1 MYDGY
6 RDEHAADE
14 GLHAA
19 DEGLRAG
26 ASYRYAFFVGDG
38 GGRWSGPVRQTI
50 AALSLKEAAH
60 VEATYRPSPVPT
72 PGAEQR
78 STLGKTLV
86 PNPLY
91 DPHGTDVEWGRTLS
105 ATTPD
110 GMGGVA
116 SIASEVVSGAIVDG
130 VFDLL
135 GGLPPDKLA
144 REGWIEVV

>member
-1 MYDGY
+1 M
-6 RDEHAADE
+6 
-14 GLHAA
+14 
-19 DEGLRAG
+19 
-26 ASYRYAFFVGDG
+26 
-38 GGRWSGPVRQTI
+38 PI
-50 AALSLKEAAH
+50 
-60 VEATYRPSPVPT
+60 

-116 SIASEVVSGAIVDG
+116 SIASEVVSGVIVDG

-135 GGLPPDKLA
+135 GTLPARQAGARGLDRGRLA
-144 REGWIEVV
+144 TRVAAGAGGARAHGRCRACR